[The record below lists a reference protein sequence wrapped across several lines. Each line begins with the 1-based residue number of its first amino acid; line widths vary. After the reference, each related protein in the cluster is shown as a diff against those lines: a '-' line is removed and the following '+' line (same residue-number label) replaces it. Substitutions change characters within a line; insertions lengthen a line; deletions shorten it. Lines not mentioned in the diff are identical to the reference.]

1 MKKVLSLV
9 LMLTLIGSMCLVFA
23 PGASAAEQVGPD
35 WIITEICMDQKGDGS
50 AGYSDGKDPFE
61 FIEIYNNSGRELN
74 LYDYALTYNGN
85 KRTSEK
91 FETVI
96 VESTPIKPGNY
107 LDGSNADYK
116 DGAKGRLTS
125 ANMGANPDTCIV
137 APGEVIVLW
146 VKYYEAYLELFNDG
160 KGLSM
165 EDFRN
170 FYSIDSSVR
179 VIMVDGN
186 SDTKHGGHD
195 KNFNLK
201 NKDTGTYGIA
211 LNSDNIKSANV
222 DGGTYEVNYKD
233 CTDLAAWIVV
243 EFGSDATPFTA
254 SLENLSITYTIDKES
269 DDIRRMKVLS
279 NFVTPTPGRLS
290 AEDMSAL
297 DSVYFAKD
305 QKVVLNGEDFETL
318 EDNEKVTGFKIDGKL
333 YEGEKVEFIA
343 PTDGFYKVEAVIG
356 EDSKSSESATIEP
369 VETNKDPEQ
378 SDSGKASNE
387 PVDSGKA
394 NEPISSETK
403 QNETKAPAQT
413 EKPKENGGCKSAVVS
428 SAAMVVIA
436 MAAVVAFKK
445 KQI

>member
-137 APGEVIVLW
+137 APGEVVVLW
-146 VKYYEAYLELFNDG
+146 IKYYEAYLEIFNGG

-165 EDFRN
+165 DDFRS

-186 SDTKHGGHD
+186 SNTGHGGND

-233 CTDLAAWIVV
+233 CQELAAWIVV

-269 DDIRRMKVLS
+269 DDMRRMKVLS

-290 AEDMSAL
+290 AEDMNAL
-297 DSVYFAKD
+297 DSVYFAKN
-305 QKVVLNGEDFETL
+305 QKVELNGEDFETL
-318 EDNEKVTGFKIDGKL
+318 DESEKVTGFKVDGKL

-343 PTDGFYKVEAVIG
+343 PADGFYKVEAVI
-356 EDSKSSESATIEP
+356 EKDSKTE
-369 VETNKDPEQ
+369 ETPAVDPADTNNDPKE
-378 SDSGKASNE
+378 SDSGKASE
-387 PVDSGKA
+387 TPAESGKSE
-394 NEPISSETK
+394 EPASSETK
-403 QNETKAPAQT
+403 KNETEAPTQT

-428 SAAMVVIA
+428 SAALVMIA
-436 MAAVVAFKK
+436 MAAVITFKK
-445 KQI
+445 KH

>member
-50 AGYSDGKDPFE
+50 AGYSDNKDPFE

-85 KRTSEK
+85 NRTDER

-116 DGAKGRLTS
+116 DGSKGKLTS

-146 VKYYEAYLELFNDG
+146 VKYYEAYLEIFNDG

-170 FYSIDSSVR
+170 FYSIDSSVK

-186 SDTKHGGHD
+186 SNTGHGGND

-201 NKDTGTYGIA
+201 NSGTGTYGIA

-222 DGGTYEVNYKD
+222 DGGTYPVNYKD
-233 CTDLAAWIVV
+233 CEELAAWIVV
-243 EFGSDATPFTA
+243 EFGSDTTPFTG
-254 SLENLSITYTIDKES
+254 SLQNLSITYTVDRES
-269 DDIRRMKVLS
+269 DDMRRMKVLS

-290 AEDMSAL
+290 AEGMNAL
-297 DSVYFAKD
+297 DSVYFAKN
-305 QKVVLNGEDFETL
+305 QKVVLDGEDFETL
-318 EDNEKVTGFKIDGKL
+318 EDNEKVTGFKIDGTL
-333 YEGEKVEFIA
+333 YEGEKFEFTA
-343 PTDGFYKVEAVIG
+343 PADGFYKVEAVI
-356 EDSKSSESATIEP
+356 EEKSKSDDTPA
-369 VETNKDPEQ
+369 VDPADTKTDPDDT
-378 SDSGKASNE
+378 DSGKTSETPAASGTEEPTSPDTKKNE
-387 PVDSGKA
+387 P
-394 NEPISSETK
+394 ET
-403 QNETKAPAQT
+403 PAAT

-428 SAAMVVIA
+428 SAAMLVIA
-436 MAAVVAFKK
+436 MAAVFAFKK
-445 KQI
+445 KH